1 MSKTITNAPTRSD
14 AIRSLDALRSL
25 IRSSHGR
32 MSKPRVSLALRDCDL
47 AFIEICRG
55 NFETAIDICEHR
67 TFNL

>member
-1 MSKTITNAPTRSD
+1 MSKTTTTATTRSD
-14 AIRSLDALRSL
+14 ALRSLEALRSL

-32 MSKPRVSLALRDCDL
+32 MSKPRVSLALHDCDL

-55 NFETAIDICEHR
+55 NFDTAIEICEHR